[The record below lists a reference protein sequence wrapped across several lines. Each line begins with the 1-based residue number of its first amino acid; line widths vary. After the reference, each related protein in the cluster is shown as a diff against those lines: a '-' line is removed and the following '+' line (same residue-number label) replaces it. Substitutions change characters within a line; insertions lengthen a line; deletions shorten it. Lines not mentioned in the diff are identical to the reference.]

1 MTTMTP
7 HRRNRARTSST
18 TWGYRMA
25 RKRRQLD
32 PAVEALAL
40 ERLEPTERV
49 LDWLEYGPGEVMVRL
64 IDREL
69 HQRLQDR
76 RIKRGGSGRGLLF
89 RRQEGEWFFAGESGW
104 IS

>member
-1 MTTMTP
+1 
-7 HRRNRARTSST
+7 
-18 TWGYRMA
+18 MA

-32 PAVEALAL
+32 PAIEALVV

-49 LDWLEYGPGEVMVRL
+49 LSWLEYRSGEVMVRL

-69 HQRLQDR
+69 HQNLQNR
-76 RIKRGGSGRGLLF
+76 RIKRGGCGRVLLF
-89 RRQEGEWFFAGESGW
+89 RRQEGEWLFAGVSDW